1 MLLHSQL
8 HCGPLLLAGL
18 SLTSGLYHQCSAE
31 VGEKSASLLWSCV
44 AGETLGCTAPV
55 IAQETDVLVFV
66 ADGRFHLEAM
76 MIANPGLPAY
86 RYVHHH
92 PTFQVL

>member
-1 MLLHSQL
+1 MCASCIDVGSAVCVLTSDIIVQAT
-8 HCGPLLLAGL
+8 AGL
-18 SLTSGLYHQCSAE
+18 CLHTELLYICY
-31 VGEKSASLLWSCV
+31 

-55 IAQETDVLVFV
+55 ITEEADVLVFV

-86 RYVHHH
+86 RSVHICRI
-92 PTFQVL
+92 FW